1 MDISKINR
9 KYKYIVYFALDL
21 LLLIFSV
28 ILSIS
33 IRQETLFHY
42 ENIKSVT
49 IFFYLL
55 PFLIIINYWI
65 LHIHQIFLRNFSI
78 IVFPKLIFFCFIIS
92 CFLAIFIIFFNLYV
106 PRSIIVISFILSS
119 VFLIASRVF
128 LKKIINV
135 LQNQKMNNLVKNIVI
150 FGASQ
155 DARKICEYF
164 NSSYNQYKISCF
176 VDDEKNLQNLII
188 NGVKVY
194 SLNSFINK
202 FKDYSFDEIWITNKK
217 KINSKIKLKA
227 KKIRYFSNILDILF
241 SFLNKNFEIG
251 NIVDREKFVLKK
263 ENFSFLSN
271 ESVLVTGAGGS
282 IGSEIGLQLS
292 NTLCKKIIFVDNSE
306 FSLFKLREK
315 IINNKI
321 GKSEYIYKLG
331 SICDKDF
338 IEQILREHKI
348 SIILNCAAYKHVDFV
363 ELNKVQAFKNNVFG
377 NNILI
382 QACKKYK
389 IKKYILISTD
399 KAVRPTSFMGL
410 TKRICELLTLNES
423 LKNTKTDYLIIRF
436 GNVVNSNGSLLPI
449 LKKQILTNNEVT
461 ITDKKMERY
470 FMSIQEASNLVLSCL
485 KLNKNTGIF
494 ILDMG
499 QPIKIIN
506 LAKKLI
512 TSLGYQYTNQNTENY
527 VKIKFIGIKPGE
539 KLKEELSYNHT
550 LKETNIK
557 KVFEAKE
564 DIDIKVLSEFK
575 NKIEQLNLK
584 IVDINYFLS
593 EYKTFLS
600 YNTNE
605 KSTN

>member
-1 MDISKINR
+1 M
-9 KYKYIVYFALDL
+9 
-21 LLLIFSV
+21 
-28 ILSIS
+28 
-33 IRQETLFHY
+33 
-42 ENIKSVT
+42 
-49 IFFYLL
+49 
-55 PFLIIINYWI
+55 
-65 LHIHQIFLRNFSI
+65 
-78 IVFPKLIFFCFIIS
+78 
-92 CFLAIFIIFFNLYV
+92 
-106 PRSIIVISFILSS
+106 
-119 VFLIASRVF
+119 
-128 LKKIINV
+128 
-135 LQNQKMNNLVKNIVI
+135 
-150 FGASQ
+150 
-155 DARKICEYF
+155 
-164 NSSYNQYKISCF
+164 
-176 VDDEKNLQNLII
+176 
-188 NGVKVY
+188 
-194 SLNSFINK
+194 
-202 FKDYSFDEIWITNKK
+202 
-217 KINSKIKLKA
+217 
-227 KKIRYFSNILDILF
+227 
-241 SFLNKNFEIG
+241 NKNFEIG